1 MHQIANIMIRR
12 TPLGRLLASAAV
24 ATASV
29 AWLAGPL
36 SAQSAPLGAVERKA
50 TVAVLEFDNAAMV
63 KRDEFAAMTVGV
75 QVMLTNALAT
85 NSQVQVVERQKI
97 QDILAEQNLATA
109 GRIEPATAAKIGKI
123 IGARYVLLG
132 AFVVDPSMTMRLVV
146 RAVNTETSALEYTEQ
161 VEGKGDKIFKLVD
174 ELAGKL
180 NGGLKLPGSRDG
192 SKSKELGGDGPNQF
206 EAMKAMSAARRL
218 EEQGDVKGAAV
229 MYQKSLA
236 LNNQVGEVKTRL
248 ALLETKKR

>member
-1 MHQIANIMIRR
+1 MHHIAQVLTRR
-12 TPLGRLLASAAV
+12 TPLGLLLAGAAF
-24 ATASV
+24 AAASV
-29 AWLAGPL
+29 APL
-36 SAQSAPLGAVERKA
+36 SAQSATSSAGERKA

-63 KRDEFAAMTVGV
+63 KRDQFAAMTVGV
-75 QVMLTNALAT
+75 QVMLANALAT

-97 QDILAEQNLATA
+97 QDILAEQNLASA

-132 AFVVDPSMTMRLVV
+132 AFVVDPSMQMRLVV

-174 ELAGKL
+174 QLAGKL
-180 NGGLKLPGSRDG
+180 NSGLKLPGTRDG
-192 SKSKELGGDGPNQF
+192 SKSKELGGGGPNQF

-218 EEQGDVKGAAV
+218 EEQGDVKGAV
-229 MYQKSLA
+229 IMYQKSLA
-236 LNNQVGEVKTRL
+236 LNSQVGAVKTRL
-248 ALLETKKR
+248 AMLESKKP

>member
-1 MHQIANIMIRR
+1 MPQISVAMVQRKSWDRVI
-12 TPLGRLLASAAV
+12 TAV
-24 ATASV
+24 LVTASV
-29 AWLAGPL
+29 AALNAPL
-36 SAQSAPLGAVERKA
+36 LAQSVAAGTAERKA

-75 QVMLTNALAT
+75 QVMLANALAT

-97 QDILAEQNLATA
+97 QEILAEQNLAAA
-109 GRIEPATAAKIGKI
+109 GRIEPASAAKIGKI

-132 AFVVDPSMTMRLVV
+132 AFVVDPSMQMRLVV

-174 ELAGKL
+174 QLAGKL
-180 NGGLKLPGSRDG
+180 NGGLKLPGTRDE
-192 SKSKELGGDGPNQF
+192 SKSKELGGNGPNQF

-218 EEQGDVKGAAV
+218 EEQGDVKGAVV

-236 LNNQVGEVKTRL
+236 LNNQVGAVKTRL
-248 ALLETKKR
+248 AMLETKKR